1 MKGRQRRAKVVVARR
16 TRRRNMIYNELIAY
30 VERQESVGKLT
41 VLRPLQPI
49 EVGRM
54 ERNTRKLLK
63 LYDQGYALAYNLK
76 IEIAEK

>member
-1 MKGRQRRAKVVVARR
+1 
-16 TRRRNMIYNELIAY
+16 MIYNEQIAY
-30 VERQESVGKLT
+30 VERQDSVGKLT
-41 VLRPLQPI
+41 VLHPLQPI